1 MKITAKTNVLI
12 GVGAIIGLMVLS
24 QYTTGRIA
32 EPESSTIN
40 NISGKNT
47 NVELQIDTLFKATE
61 MINASWRNA
70 FNKNEMNLLTIK
82 SEQNIYDV
90 MQSQREKGFSDYQ
103 IKTLGII
110 DNDNVALHSAIWGVA
125 RELPNSERELAIGRI
140 ETSLRKQNDGSW
152 VPVESTWTQTPF

>member
-90 MQSQREKGFSDYQ
+90 MQSQREKGFADYQ

-110 DNDNVALHSAIWGVA
+110 DNDNMALHSAIWGVA
-125 RELPNSERELAIGRI
+125 RELPNGERELVIGRI

>member
-90 MQSQREKGFSDYQ
+90 MQSLREKRFADYQ

-125 RELPNSERELAIGRI
+125 RELPNGERELVIGRI